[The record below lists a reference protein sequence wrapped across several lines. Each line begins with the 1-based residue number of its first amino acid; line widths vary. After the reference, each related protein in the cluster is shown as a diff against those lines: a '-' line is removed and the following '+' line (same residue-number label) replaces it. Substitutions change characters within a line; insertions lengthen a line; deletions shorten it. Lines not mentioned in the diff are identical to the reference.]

1 MKQFIAKQES
11 HFTFRTIIQKDGKG
25 FHGFVPSLPGCHTQ
39 GDSIEEV
46 RKNIKEAVIGWIGA
60 TTQQGWDMPL
70 DEGVETIE
78 SIQLAIPNLKNRFTY
93 A

>member
-1 MKQFIAKQES
+1 MKQFISKQEA

-25 FHGFVPSLPGCHTQ
+25 FHGFVPSLPGCHTY
-39 GDSIEEV
+39 GNTIDEV
-46 RKNIKEAVIGWIGA
+46 RKNIKEAVAGWIEA
-60 TTQQGWDMPL
+60 ASEQGWSIPS

-78 SIQLAIPNLKNRFTY
+78 SIQITLPKQKDPFVY

>member
-1 MKQFIAKQES
+1 MKQ
-11 HFTFRTIIQKDGKG
+11 FTFRTIIQKDGKG

-46 RKNIKEAVIGWIGA
+46 RKNIKEAVTGWVEA
-60 TTQQGWDMPL
+60 STKQGWGMPL
-70 DEGVETIE
+70 DEGIETIE
-78 SIQLAIPNLKNRFTY
+78 SIQFTY